1 MVCTLHKIVKSVNFT
16 AVEKQCFSVCSGEQ
30 DRPEAR
36 GAEKEGDKAANS
48 LRVQKRWGEREFPNE
63 GGDNEHVKDGQSQRL
78 QGRRKEESS

>member
-30 DRPEAR
+30 DRPEDR

-48 LRVQKRWGEREFPNE
+48 LESPEKV
-63 GGDNEHVKDGQSQRL
+63 GGA
-78 QGRRKEESS
+78 